1 MAAYAANRYLPAFV
15 MDVLIAQSLVT
26 PSAGLIFWKIVAF
39 LIFLYLLYRFGWGP
53 ITDALEE
60 REQRIDESISRAEK
74 ALAEAKETQAQ
85 NEKARREAERD
96 AQRILREA
104 REAAEA
110 LRSEEVEKT
119 RAKIRQMQEQ
129 AQAEIEREKQGALQ
143 ELRDEVADLAIEA
156 ASKIVRDDLDASR
169 QRKLVHDFIDELPAN

>member
-1 MAAYAANRYLPAFV
+1 
-15 MDVLIAQSLVT
+15 MDVLLAQSLVE
-26 PSAGLIFWKIVAF
+26 PSAGLIFFKALAF
-39 LIFLYLLYRFGWGP
+39 LIFFYLVYRFGWGP

-60 REQRIDESISRAEK
+60 REKTIDESIRRAEK
-74 ALAEAKETQAQ
+74 ALAEAKETQAE
-85 NEKARREAERD
+85 NEKARREAERE

-104 REAAEA
+104 RESAEA

-143 ELRDEVADLAIEA
+143 ELRDEVADLAVDA
-156 ASKIVRDDLDASR
+156 ASKIVRDNLDGAR
-169 QRKLVHDFIDELPAN
+169 QRQLVRDFITDEMPAN